1 MNVSRFVRSA
11 VFCVAGLSSSGFAS
25 AQDIRVAFFNS
36 DRVMKESGALKF
48 AEAKIDNEFAKQK
61 KELQDMSVK
70 IKTLADKLDR
80 DSASLS
86 DAERLRRQRELTD
99 LDQDFKRKQ
108 RIYNEDVNLRR
119 NEEVDAFIEKA
130 KKTMRL
136 IAEQEKY
143 DIVVQDAVYYNA
155 RVDITDKVL
164 KALTK

>member
-1 MNVSRFVRSA
+1 VNSRS
-11 VFCVAGLSSSGFAS
+11 
-25 AQDIRVAFFNS
+25 
-36 DRVMKESGALKF
+36 K
-48 AEAKIDNEFAKQK
+48 K

-70 IKTLADKLDR
+70 IKTLADRLDR
-80 DSASLS
+80 ESASLS

-108 RIYNEDVNLRR
+108 RIYNEDFNLRR

-130 KKTMRL
+130 RKTIRQ

>member
-1 MNVSRFVRSA
+1 MNVSRFIRNV
-11 VFCVAGLSSSGFAS
+11 VFCVGGLSIAGLAS

-36 DRVMKESGALKF
+36 DRVMKESGALKV
-48 AEAKIDNEFAKQK
+48 AEAKIDSEFAKQK

-70 IKTLADKLDR
+70 IKTLADRLDR
-80 DSASLS
+80 ESASLS

-108 RIYNEDVNLRR
+108 RISNEDFNLRR

-130 KKTMRL
+130 RKTIRQ